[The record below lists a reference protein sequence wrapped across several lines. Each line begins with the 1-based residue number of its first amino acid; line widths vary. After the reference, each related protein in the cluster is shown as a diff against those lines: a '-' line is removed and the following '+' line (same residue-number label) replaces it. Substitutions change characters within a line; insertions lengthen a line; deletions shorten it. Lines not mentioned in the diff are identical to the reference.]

1 MSRKFNTCT
10 LLRNYLRRIQMRL
23 TIKILAILSWE
34 EDMKKKITK
43 KQKQELS
50 NKRVKMR
57 SIDEANMKMSLKD
70 EADSNGKNY

>member
-1 MSRKFNTCT
+1 
-10 LLRNYLRRIQMRL
+10 
-23 TIKILAILSWE
+23 
-34 EDMKKKITK
+34 MKKKLTK

-70 EADSNGKNY
+70 EADGNGETY